1 MIPVVP
7 NNKIWRQ
14 LKPNIFSTV
23 QCILLV
29 NGYLE
34 SYSQISFIWF
44 KNGDF
49 QHWTIHCL
57 VCWTANVFETG
68 PFRNTFVYSV
78 WLKLVLFLL
87 KRRYKHA
94 CTITQKFY
102 RYFAILKKNEKK
114 NGISCLLLDEW
125 VIYIYL
131 YIYAVGKRCILIL
144 LILFMKY
151 KSLLMIFHMKWKQN
165 SVIASRLHDFV
176 DFNPLHHV
184 MLQL

>member
-23 QCILLV
+23 QCNLLV
-29 NGYLE
+29 YGYLE

-68 PFRNTFVYSV
+68 QFRNTFVYSV

-102 RYFAILKKNEKK
+102 RYFAILKKWEIKWN
-114 NGISCLLLDEW
+114 LLFIIGW
-125 VIYIYL
+125 MNNIYL
-131 YIYAVGKRCILIL
+131 LVYIRC
-144 LILFMKY
+144 
-151 KSLLMIFHMKWKQN
+151 
-165 SVIASRLHDFV
+165 R
-176 DFNPLHHV
+176 
-184 MLQL
+184 